1 MADIIVDA
9 DDQAAVAEA
18 QLKASDIA
26 GALRTLRDRLRG
38 KPDDQRA
45 RIFLF
50 QALCIEGAWDK
61 ARTQLKALAELSPEA
76 QMLAVAYNL
85 AIQGEV
91 ARSAACRGLD
101 PAVLLHA
108 SPIWAV
114 ELANAFAADPRGAAE
129 MRARAFDSS
138 PDTPGEVDGRP
149 FDYLFDGDG
158 RFGPAFEAIVAGRW
172 GLLPF
177 CAVEE
182 IRTDGPV
189 DLRDLAWLPAE
200 VRLRE
205 GGSVAALLPVRYPG
219 TEHEAD
225 SQLRLARRTEWREDD
240 GLVRGVGQRV
250 WTTSSGEDVG
260 ILSFRHIR
268 FAPLP

>member
-1 MADIIVDA
+1 MAREQDMTEAEIDTRLRNGDLDA
-9 DDQAAVAEA
+9 IRGDLAD
-18 QLKASDIA
+18 
-26 GALRTLRDRLRG
+26 TLRAR
-38 KPDDQRA
+38 PDDQRA
-45 RIFLF
+45 RMYLF
-50 QALCIEGAWDK
+50 QLYCISGEWDK
-61 ARTQLKALAELSPEA
+61 ARIQLKALAQLSPEA
-76 QMLAVAYNL
+76 QMLSVAYNL
-85 AIQGEV
+85 AIEGEV

-101 PAVLLHA
+101 PAVLLDA

-138 PDTPGEVDGRP
+138 PDTPGEVDGRA

-205 GGSVAALLPVRYPG
+205 GGSVAALLPVRYPD

-225 SQLRLARRTEWREDD
+225 SQLRLARRTEWREDQE
-240 GLVRGVGQRV
+240 LVRGVGQRV